1 MLSVAIIEDNRLVR
15 EGMTDMLDALADL
28 KVVLAHPTLEMAS
41 FRCARPDVLL
51 LDVGLQDGNS
61 LRFAESVREE
71 MPEVRVIVMDLLPTH
86 EDIADFVNAGVEG
99 FILKDASLDD
109 FVETI
114 RAIAR
119 GERILPSRMT
129 GSLFSQIAHGA
140 VSRGVETT
148 LEAVRMTQ
156 REREVIALI
165 ASGLSNKE
173 IAMRLGIATD
183 TVKSHVR
190 NVMDKLALRSRLQIA
205 AYVHAREA

>member
-15 EGMTDMLDALADL
+15 EGMTDMLDALDDL
-28 KVVLAHPTLEMAS
+28 QVVFAHPTLEMAS

-129 GSLFSQIAHGA
+129 GSLFSQIAHAA
-140 VSRGVETT
+140 VSREVETT

>member
-15 EGMTDMLDALADL
+15 EGMTDMLDALDDL
-28 KVVLAHPTLEMAS
+28 QVVFAHPTLEMAS

-173 IAMRLGIATD
+173 IAMRLGVATD

>member
-1 MLSVAIIEDNRLVR
+1 MHSVAIIEDNRLVR
-15 EGMTDMLDALADL
+15 EGMTVMLDALPDVT
-28 KVVLAHPTLEMAS
+28 VVLAHATLEMAS
-41 FRCARPDVLL
+41 FRSARPQVLL
-51 LDVGLQDGNS
+51 LDVGLQEGNS
-61 LRFAESVREE
+61 LRFAESVRQE
-71 MPEVRVIVMDLLPTH
+71 MPEVRVIVMDLMPTH
-86 EDIADFVNAGVEG
+86 EEIADFVNAGVEG
-99 FILKDASLDD
+99 FILKDASFDD

-114 RAIAR
+114 RAVSR
-119 GERILPSRMT
+119 GERVLPSRMT
-129 GSLFSQIAHGA
+129 GSLFSQIADA
-140 VSRGVETT
+140 AISRGAETT
-148 LEAVRMTQ
+148 LEGVRMTQ

>member
-15 EGMTDMLDALADL
+15 EGMTDMLDALDDL
-28 KVVLAHPTLEMAS
+28 QVVFAHPTLEMAS

-129 GSLFSQIAHGA
+129 GSLFSQIAHAA

>member
-15 EGMTDMLDALADL
+15 EGMTDMLDALDDL
-28 KVVLAHPTLEMAS
+28 QVVFAHPTLEMAS
-41 FRCARPDVLL
+41 FRSARPDVLL

-129 GSLFSQIAHGA
+129 GSLFSQIAHAA

-156 REREVIALI
+156 REHEVIALI

>member
-28 KVVLAHPTLEMAS
+28 HVVFAHPTLEMAS

-129 GSLFSQIAHGA
+129 GSLFSQIAHAA
-140 VSRGVETT
+140 VSREVETT

>member
-1 MLSVAIIEDNRLVR
+1 
-15 EGMTDMLDALADL
+15 MLDSLGDL
-28 KVVLAHPTLEMAS
+28 RVVLASATLEMTS
-41 FRCARPDVLL
+41 FVSARPNVLL
-51 LDVGLQDGNS
+51 LDAGLQDGNS

-71 MPEVRVIVMDLLPTH
+71 MPEVRVIVMDLVETH
-86 EDIADFVNAGVEG
+86 EGIADFVNAGVEG
-99 FILKDASLDD
+99 FITKDASFDD

-114 RAIAR
+114 RAVGR
-119 GERILPSRMT
+119 GERVLPSRMT
-129 GSLFSQIAHGA
+129 GSLFSQIAESA
-140 VSRGVETT
+140 MSRGADTT
-148 LEAVRMTQ
+148 LGMRTTQ

-190 NVMDKLALRSRLQIA
+190 NVMDKLAVRSRLQIA

>member
-1 MLSVAIIEDNRLVR
+1 
-15 EGMTDMLDALADL
+15 
-28 KVVLAHPTLEMAS
+28 
-41 FRCARPDVLL
+41 
-51 LDVGLQDGNS
+51 
-61 LRFAESVREE
+61 VREE

>member
-15 EGMTDMLDALADL
+15 EGMTDMLDALDDL
-28 KVVLAHPTLEMAS
+28 QVVFAHPTLEMAS

-129 GSLFSQIAHGA
+129 GSLFSQIAHAA
-140 VSRGVETT
+140 VSREVETT

-173 IAMRLGIATD
+173 IAMRLGVATD

>member
-1 MLSVAIIEDNRLVR
+1 
-15 EGMTDMLDALADL
+15 
-28 KVVLAHPTLEMAS
+28 
-41 FRCARPDVLL
+41 
-51 LDVGLQDGNS
+51 
-61 LRFAESVREE
+61 
-71 MPEVRVIVMDLLPTH
+71 
-86 EDIADFVNAGVEG
+86 
-99 FILKDASLDD
+99 
-109 FVETI
+109 VETI

-129 GSLFSQIAHGA
+129 GSLFSQIAHAA

-156 REREVIALI
+156 REHEVIALI

>member
-1 MLSVAIIEDNRLVR
+1 
-15 EGMTDMLDALADL
+15 MLDSLGDL
-28 KVVLAHPTLEMAS
+28 RVVLASATLEMTS
-41 FRCARPDVLL
+41 FITARPNVLL
-51 LDVGLQDGNS
+51 LDAGLQDGNS

-71 MPEVRVIVMDLLPTH
+71 MPEVRVIVMDLVETH
-86 EDIADFVNAGVEG
+86 EEIADFVTAGVEG
-99 FILKDASLDD
+99 FITKDASFDD

-114 RAIAR
+114 RAVGR
-119 GERILPSRMT
+119 GERVLPSRMT
-129 GSLFSQIAHGA
+129 GSLFSQIAESA
-140 VSRGVETT
+140 MSRGADTT
-148 LEAVRMTQ
+148 LGMRTTQ

-190 NVMDKLALRSRLQIA
+190 NVMDKLAVRSRLQIA